1 MGCQERFSFCN
12 IYLNFKSSSLSP
24 IVAYLLKKEK
34 SSDDVEL
41 RFHKN
46 KISLHEGFFLT
57 PKLTLLKENI
67 KTAFYYKWL
76 LLCLF
81 CLFPAPDNVELT
93 SPIVAVDQGVNCGVR
108 VHIVCTH
115 GPHQL
120 PRLNA
125 LLTPFYPPLIRH
137 SFKICL
143 FAAARKLRKLKY
155 HYLEQLGPASQ
166 QLQPARQ
173 ICCFAGRGN
182 HFEEMLLL
190 KCKIWVIFS
199 EYV

>member
-1 MGCQERFSFCN
+1 M
-12 IYLNFKSSSLSP
+12 LSNRDITKFHFYVTDP
-24 IVAYLLKKEK
+24 LKRK
-34 SSDDVEL
+34 
-41 RFHKN
+41 HKN
-46 KISLHEGFFLT
+46 SI
-57 PKLTLLKENI
+57 LLEI
-67 KTAFYYKWL
+67 IVVL
-76 LLCLF
+76 SILF
-81 CLFPAPDNVELT
+81 VPTPDNAELA

-115 GPHQL
+115 GPHQV

-166 QLQPARQ
+166 QLPPARR
-173 ICCFAGRGN
+173 ICCFCREGN

-190 KCKIWVIFS
+190 KCKI
-199 EYV
+199 